1 MTDTYEATTELGKA
15 MNVVQ
20 QSAEG
25 LASSFGELS
34 DESKVWT
41 IASRI
46 LSGSGLWKLQNRI
59 RALGQITA
67 WYNRIQLQS
76 IQNQIKAAEA
86 NLQQK
91 KTLDILE
98 KGKNFSRR
106 NMTAKGMKSDRWK
119 QYIGY
124 YEQYMDMVDDAGKN
138 LYTKKQ
144 ASRMARDLVREQYGG
159 MFDELKR
166 SRDKIL
172 KKMMQ
177 PKRLL
182 KWITGGETF
191 DAAGKSKGTG
201 GSFMESELDRFWT
214 NNKLRMAYAWI
225 LLNIK
230 NGKMWE
236 AIKSVGGG
244 LKRILSAAGTYF
256 IMAMY
261 YIVIITTGI
270 TLLVWLFKKMELGKA
285 FKKFEEQGKG
295 LFNIFTGVVEILK
308 GVFMMIKAMFTGDM
322 SMLVNG
328 LGKILSGVF
337 KLLLGMF
344 LTVVQVIFTIIKGV
358 VTGITK
364 SLGWA
369 GRLIGI
375 GDGKGRFASGGI
387 TPGGMVLVGERGP
400 ELVNLPK
407 GSRVH
412 SNAQSS
418 RMVGNNIHVHINGR
432 VGASDAEI
440 RDIANKVAREI
451 NLKMNRTGA
460 TAGRF

>member
-20 QSAEG
+20 QSSEG
-25 LASSFGELS
+25 LANAFGELS

-76 IQNQIKAAEA
+76 IQNQIKGAEA
-86 NLQQK
+86 NLQQV
-91 KTLDILE
+91 KTLKILE
-98 KGKNFSRR
+98 KGKAFSAK
-106 NMTAKGMKSDRWK
+106 TAVKRGKNADAWRQYKLYQGQYEAAVDDKGKKRYTKAQAAKMAEDLVK
-119 QYIGY
+119 
-124 YEQYMDMVDDAGKN
+124 EQY
-138 LYTKKQ
+138 T
-144 ASRMARDLVREQYGG
+144 G
-159 MFDELKR
+159 MWKELK
-166 SRDKIL
+166 KNQAAIL

-177 PKRLL
+177 PKRLM
-182 KWITGGETF
+182 KWITAGETF
-191 DAAGKSKGTG
+191 DAAGKSQGTG
-201 GSFMESELDRFWT
+201 GSFMKSELERFWT
-214 NNKLRMAYAWI
+214 QNKLRMAYAWI

-230 NGKMWE
+230 NGKMWDS
-236 AIKSVGGG
+236 IKSIGGG
-244 LKRILSAAGTYF
+244 LKAILSAAGTYF

-261 YIVIITTGI
+261 YILIISTGI
-270 TLLVWLFKKMELGKA
+270 TLLVWLFKKMELGEA
-285 FKKFEEQGKG
+285 FRKFEEQGRG
-295 LFNIFTGVVEILK
+295 LFNIFTGVVDILK
-308 GVFMMIKAMFTGDM
+308 GVFMMLKAMFTGDM
-322 SMLVNG
+322 GLLVSG

-337 KLLLGMF
+337 RILLGMF

-412 SNAQSS
+412 SNAAS
-418 RMVGNNIHVHINGR
+418 RRMGGNIIHIHINGR
-432 VGASDAEI
+432 LGASDVEI
-440 RDIANKVAREI
+440 RDIATKVSREI